1 MEGGGGGKEEGGNF
15 CGYLMWHNCGWFN
28 LAVTMVMVVKETK
41 IHLVF
46 VKYRYRVPF
55 KLLFLID
62 LC

>member
-1 MEGGGGGKEEGGNF
+1 MVTK
-15 CGYLMWHNCGWFN
+15 CGIIVVG

>member
-1 MEGGGGGKEEGGNF
+1 MIVVG
-15 CGYLMWHNCGWFN
+15 